1 MSAPAPL
8 AGVSLQDTA
17 ACIPQAQ
24 AAAGLP
30 QTPSQNRTQ
39 TQSQTQPGPQAPKT
53 TLQQLQQ
60 LLPTCQRC
68 RRLRRKCDTQLP
80 NCRPCHRAGVECSI
94 FDHALKQTLPR
105 AYVQSLLTR
114 VEHLEAVKA
123 SGGRVVQ
130 RDDRVPGSVTG
141 TAVTAATS
149 TIPANISTEQT
160 QTSAAPPSLTT
171 TETATTTATT
181 PSSATTLA
189 QPQDAP
195 GPTTSSPTPSSHTP
209 SYDLVVPSTVSVGKS
224 RYWGAS
230 SVFALMVEI
239 LQHATARAYV
249 SLEDIGAGSNAP
261 EHGSADPGSR
271 PGRGGAFGDVPGMD
285 HDEQQAAALH
295 HHHYN
300 ANNLVGDNSASAA
313 AEADIRALLRLYL
326 ASSNTLYG
334 FVDPEHAFA
343 DLEVYLTIRRQR
355 QGGSYGNNNT
365 TTPNSAFGSMT
376 SPPAGQGTGQG
387 QGQGQGVG
395 TGNTGSVPSPTTT
408 FGLGG
413 GTGGTGGPAALG
425 DQAHSYFR
433 IAMMCAIACA
443 TKARYRPQRT
453 AESLAYYA
461 DALAYVED
469 VTAEVSPA
477 SLQALL
483 LLIVFCLFFPRKGD
497 VWKLLDYACRL
508 ALELGYHTEMDEGGG
523 ATAAAEA
530 GIPGAGPTRA
540 APSGESEAE
549 KKLRRSTFWG
559 LYAIERIVGQLFGRG
574 SDLPESIITVS
585 YPSAL
590 VPVDAVEAAD
600 ASSSTTTATATATAT
615 SPAVPR
621 AVDRSSMQAMIIA
634 HHYRLVY
641 LRSEIFRT
649 LYLPARPCPG
659 GDSASANRMEAPDCQ
674 LDWLRRQYQTLHAW
688 RQELAVPAGDERE
701 GVATLT
707 CDVGYD
713 ATMCF
718 LFQPLLLR
726 ALREGPDSP
735 SLPPSSSSS
744 SPLLPVASDAFYSSI
759 RLIRTY
765 EKIIRAPESSE
776 LGSYPITF
784 MSAHYIYLAS
794 STLLANALL
803 RLDGRVT
810 VLPPMGEDAVNSGSV
825 GSAELDWGAYVDMSS
840 SCLILLAWCG
850 ERWPGMLGMLG
861 VYQRLFGR
869 TIRELIGKGI
879 VR

>member
-8 AGVSLQDTA
+8 AGVSPRDTTAHISETLATA
-17 ACIPQAQ
+17 AP
-24 AAAGLP
+24 P
-30 QTPSQNRTQ
+30 QTPP
-39 TQSQTQPGPQAPKT
+39 QSQTQTPRT

-80 NCRPCHRAGVECSI
+80 NCRPCHRAGVECCI

-123 SGGRVVQ
+123 SGGRMVR
-130 RDDRVPGSVTG
+130 RDDRVPGSLTG
-141 TAVTAATS
+141 TAVAAATS
-149 TIPANISTEQT
+149 AEQA
-160 QTSAAPPSLTT
+160 QTSTSSTATETT
-171 TETATTTATT
+171 TTTTATT
-181 PSSATTLA
+181 PSSA
-189 QPQDAP
+189 P
-195 GPTTSSPTPSSHTP
+195 GRTAATPPPSSHTP
-209 SYDLVVPSTVSVGKS
+209 SYDLVVPSTASVGKS

-230 SVFALMVEI
+230 SIFALMVEI

-249 SLEDIGAGSNAP
+249 SREDIGASSDAP
-261 EHGSADPGSR
+261 DM
-271 PGRGGAFGDVPGMD
+271 DMDMD

-300 ANNLVGDNSASAA
+300 ANNLVGDTAASAA

-334 FVDPEHAFA
+334 FVDPEHALA
-343 DLEVYLTIRRQR
+343 DLEVYLAIRRQR
-355 QGGSYGNNNT
+355 QGASYGHCST
-365 TTPNSAFGSMT
+365 TTPNSALGSMA
-376 SPPAGQGTGQG
+376 SPPGGQGPGTGTGQI
-387 QGQGQGVG
+387 Q
-395 TGNTGSVPSPTTT
+395 TSNAGSVPSPTAT
-408 FGLGG
+408 FGPGG
-413 GTGGTGGPAALG
+413 SAGGPAALG

-461 DALAYVED
+461 DALAHVEE

-523 ATAAAEA
+523 ASAAGEA
-530 GIPGAGPTRA
+530 GLFGAGPTHA
-540 APSGESEAE
+540 APRGESEAE

-574 SDLPESIITVS
+574 SDLPESIITAA

-590 VPVDAVEAAD
+590 VPADAAD
-600 ASSSTTTATATATAT
+600 AGEASSSAATAAAAA
-615 SPAVPR
+615 SPTVPR
-621 AVDRSSMQAMIIA
+621 AVDRTSMQAMSIA

-641 LRSEIFRT
+641 LRSEIFRS
-649 LYLPARPCPG
+649 LYLPARPSLG
-659 GDSASANRMEAPDCQ
+659 GDSDTVDASDGQ

-726 ALREGPDSP
+726 ALRAGPESE
-735 SLPPSSSSS
+735 SVLPV
-744 SPLLPVASDAFYSSI
+744 LPVASDAFYSSI

-765 EKIIRAPESSE
+765 EKIIRAPESSA

-803 RLDGRVT
+803 RLDGRAT
-810 VLPPMGEDAVNSGSV
+810 VLPPMGNDAAS
-825 GSAELDWGAYVDMSS
+825 SAELDWGAYVDVSS